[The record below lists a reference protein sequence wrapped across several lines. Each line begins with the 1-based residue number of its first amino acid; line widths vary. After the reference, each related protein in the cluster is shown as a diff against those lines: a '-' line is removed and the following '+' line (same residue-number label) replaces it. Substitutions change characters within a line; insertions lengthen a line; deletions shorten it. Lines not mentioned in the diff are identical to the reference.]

1 MDKPTLFPLEQ
12 SESVYKALR
21 DLRRIA
27 EGVEISK
34 YLTFCG
40 YELRDDY
47 LAEES
52 YARVLLAIR
61 LVRLLW
67 QGVERLDWIAV
78 PAGDALNQLLDW
90 HHSIL
95 ANEEDNPISRFFYT
109 HGF

>member
-21 DLRRIA
+21 DLRWIA

-67 QGVERLDWIAV
+67 QGVVSPTANCSNPLDWR
-78 PAGDALNQLLDW
+78 P
-90 HHSIL
+90 HT
-95 ANEEDNPISRFFYT
+95 RR
-109 HGF
+109 